1 MQPNDKMAVTAEDCE
16 QGTFLHGTVKKET
29 VAVFICVGYGGDGY
43 GLTRNLPLTGL
54 GAGSPRR

>member
-1 MQPNDKMAVTAEDCE
+1 MAVTAEDCE